1 MQSPIHLS
9 DGMNRDAQT
18 SNSSNFSSA
27 ASAGSCYTCELHGGI
42 TFVVEPHI
50 VSAGPGSYGKNTNR
64 HREMGKSDTLT
75 EAWTRMIPGRGRMT
89 NEKQSR
95 HDSSLRLRFLLAT
108 VFSFALILPA
118 SSFTPPPLLSSSR
131 VSPKITRSTSL
142 NEHVVSQEAFA
153 KKCAHVCLGVLLT
166 VSQLTPIPPANALD
180 LSEVSLSLPEVSLSL
195 PTVTLSSVSLPAAE
209 QQRSTENMSV
219 TERKEFEKQQKI
231 LQRRIELDESLQ
243 KLRSDQKEIQ
253 VREQL
258 SYEKQQLSIQR
269 AEEAK
274 LKEKLEFQE
283 RRLAAQLQ
291 GSEEAVAAPVYGYN
305 EGKSFLVEKLAVEQ
319 QRSTENMSVTERKE
333 FEKQQK
339 ILQRRIELDESLQK
353 LRSDQNA
360 GQKEIQARGQLAYE
374 KQQLSIQRTEEA
386 KLKEK
391 LVFQERQLAAQNELE
406 VIKDRQNQRVFEGK
420 MEAFDKFDAREDQL
434 NALREAAQQGK

>member
-1 MQSPIHLS
+1 VI
-9 DGMNRDAQT
+9 
-18 SNSSNFSSA
+18 
-27 ASAGSCYTCELHGGI
+27 
-42 TFVVEPHI
+42 
-50 VSAGPGSYGKNTNR
+50 
-64 HREMGKSDTLT
+64 
-75 EAWTRMIPGRGRMT
+75 RMT
-89 NEKQSR
+89 NEKQFR
-95 HDSSLRLRFLLAT
+95 HDSFIHLRFLLAT
-108 VFSFALILPA
+108 VFGFALILPA

-180 LSEVSLSLPEVSLSL
+180 LPQVSLSLPEVSLSL
-195 PTVTLSSVSLPAAE
+195 PTVTLPSVSLPAVTIPPLPDLKNIEIPSISLPPKADLDTLAPGIKIWSSKFNEATKDYSEQSALNKRIKEEEKQANIAKYEQMFKDDARERDLYYGKIAVESMARAQAMQGSEEAVAAPVYGYNEGKSFLVEKLAVE

-274 LKEKLEFQE
+274 LKEKLAFQE
-283 RRLAAQLQ
+283 RRLAAQKDL
-291 GSEEAVAAPVYGYN
+291 
-305 EGKSFLVEKLAVEQ
+305 
-319 QRSTENMSVTERKE
+319 
-333 FEKQQK
+333 
-339 ILQRRIELDESLQK
+339 
-353 LRSDQNA
+353 
-360 GQKEIQARGQLAYE
+360 EI
-374 KQQLSIQRTEEA
+374 
-386 KLKEK
+386 
-391 LVFQERQLAAQNELE
+391 
-406 VIKDRQNQRVFEGK
+406 IKDRQNQRVFEGK